1 MLDNLTVCPP
11 PSDVQ
16 SGPVG
21 LDLKVWSSY
30 VSVSNL
36 VGTSCRERER
46 ERERE
51 IETHTHQKER
61 RDGVNFAEWPTA
73 QPVAGPWATWPNIIL
88 VECSFPPGM

>member
-1 MLDNLTVCPP
+1 MEHRHSGMEWNGMEGQSMLDNLTVCPP

-51 IETHTHQKER
+51 R
-61 RDGVNFAEWPTA
+61 
-73 QPVAGPWATWPNIIL
+73 
-88 VECSFPPGM
+88 

>member
-1 MLDNLTVCPP
+1 MAAQEKRTIKKNGRRKAGSVLDNLTVCPP

-46 ERERE
+46 ERDRD
-51 IETHTHQKER
+51 THTPKREKR
-61 RDGVNFAEWPTA
+61 W
-73 QPVAGPWATWPNIIL
+73 
-88 VECSFPPGM
+88 S